1 MNPFTDHT
9 RAQGLTYMQHWCF
22 AMSVAWRLL
31 SSVIAFSLHAM
42 FPFLHIARRL
52 DFEATIDF
60 IHGKNTW
67 LEQVKSEKRHTSS
80 KDNKYLAA

>member
-1 MNPFTDHT
+1 MNPFTAHT
-9 RAQGLTYMQHWCF
+9 RAQGLTYIQHWWF
-22 AMSVAWRLL
+22 AMSVAWRLF

-42 FPFLHIARRL
+42 FPFVHIARSL
-52 DFEATIDF
+52 DFEATIEF

-67 LEQVKSEKRHTSS
+67 LEQVKSEKRCASS